1 MGAGSNT
8 VVHERFIIIYEM
20 YIALLYLSIDLALP
34 ESYFCIVNSNNRV
47 YNNLKKQNMKQ
58 MIKAISAIFTVLLFS
73 VSAGAQKPSP
83 RLLSPTNHTLVLI
96 DYEGQMAF
104 ATKSIAI
111 GELRDNVGL
120 VAGGSKIFNVPTVV
134 TTVAEKSFSGPV
146 FPEITEF
153 YPETKNYIDRTT
165 MNTWEDVKAH
175 DAIVAKGKKKI
186 VLGGLWSEVCIVGP
200 ALSALSE
207 GYEVY
212 VITDASGG
220 VSNEAHTMAM
230 QRLIQAGVQ
239 PITATQYVLE
249 LQRDW
254 ARQETYAAVTSL
266 FKKYGSAYGLGIQYA
281 HDMLKH

>member
-1 MGAGSNT
+1 MR
-8 VVHERFIIIYEM
+8 VV
-20 YIALLYLSIDLALP
+20 LP
-34 ESYFCIVNSNNRV
+34 CQFKKKDNS
-47 YNNLKKQNMKQ
+47 KKQQTIMKQ
-58 MIKAISAIFTVLLFS
+58 TFRTIAAIFTAALLTTGAF
-73 VSAGAQKPSP
+73 AQKPSP
-83 RLLSPTNHTLVLI
+83 RLLTPTNHTLVLI

-104 ATKSIAI
+104 ATKNI
-111 GELRDNVGL
+111 GIGDLRDNVGL

-146 FPEITEF
+146 FPEIMEF
-153 YPETKNYIDRTT
+153 YPDTKSYIDRTT

-186 VLGGLWSEVCIVGP
+186 VFGGLWSEVCIVGP
-200 ALSALSE
+200 ALSALAE

-220 VSNEAHTMAM
+220 VSDQAHLMAM
-230 QRLIQAGVQ
+230 QRLIQVGVQ

-254 ARQETYAAVTSL
+254 ARQETYAAVTNL
-266 FKKYGSAYGLGIQYA
+266 FVKYGGAYGVGIQYA
-281 HDMLKH
+281 KDMLKH